1 MSGTISKTGLGPL
14 QASTASGICSNTR
27 VLQALVYAC
36 LTAMFPWAALA
47 GSADVGWLYVLDPR
61 VELRVHSLETQKCEY
76 ELQIFGRSPGVP
88 DDLLDVFRGT
98 LERKSEKVWVHGGT
112 LRLEGKPGDPT
123 LRMHLKGQG
132 SYNWSARKRNFYS
145 GKESNTLILVPTG
158 VLPGVTGQ
166 YENRGESGPSYDEH
180 LTLQETPGGVRF
192 DIEFAMAGE
201 ELVNQSARRISKDTF
216 LFRRSIST
224 LAQKDDLAEL
234 RISILESTDETNR
247 NAERL
252 ARRIV
257 LNAGNEDALS
267 FPWNRINNRIYQK
280 LAPGGVAS
288 RAFRLRSKPLKLD
301 LLQGL
306 EKAEKADALFTTDG
320 EKAVAMYLEA
330 ATQLGGGIGLAQA
343 FADRRGQGEHLRSAI
358 RNAGGGV
365 DFGLETLWREL
376 GWSHGDLYIDPA
388 FVLKMHRDA
397 GVNPEERQAAQ
408 WELMQ
413 LAMEAGPFDLNA
425 FLIEH
430 HLNVEDLRAS
440 PYAIWELAQE
450 VSKGGRFG
458 KANATLALQLVL
470 RGGGTVEE
478 RETAIRQCHAI
489 LKGARREP
497 FELGECI
504 RSRVGK
510 AYLLSRSGFQREVT
524 VAEISAVLQAKLET
538 NVLRTAFAKA
548 SKCAETY
555 AEAES
560 QHYSGCRGF
569 FTWESNRVAYKK
581 SVLLAF
587 FEDVSSVLAGKMAD
601 KFEVIEN
608 SEATLGEL
616 MKSLSSFMKGPLEE
630 VVQDDQDPAPGDS
643 FYYGEETE
651 AEPGN
656 TVWTDYRDALA
667 QLLYAIRPDQSERV
681 WTEWLNTRRIKF
693 LLRFKNQNH

>member
-1 MSGTISKTGLGPL
+1 MSGTISKTGLRPL

-27 VLQALVYAC
+27 VLQVLLYAC
-36 LTAMFPWAALA
+36 LTAMLPWVALA
-47 GSADVGWLYVLDPR
+47 GSTDLGWLYVLDPR
-61 VELRVHSLETQKCEY
+61 VELRVHSLETEKCEY

-88 DDLLDVFRGT
+88 DDLLDFFRGT
-98 LERKSEKVWVHGGT
+98 LERESEKAWVHGGT
-112 LRLEGKPGDPT
+112 LRLEGKLGDAT

-145 GKESNTLILVPTG
+145 GKEPNTLTLVPTG

-166 YENRGESGPSYDEH
+166 YENIGESGPSYDEH
-180 LTLQETPGGVRF
+180 LILQETPGGVRF
-192 DIEFAMAGE
+192 DIEFEMAGE

-216 LFRRSIST
+216 LFRRSTST

-234 RISILESTDETNR
+234 RISILESTDEPNS
-247 NAERL
+247 NEERL
-252 ARRIV
+252 ARKVV
-257 LNAGNEDALS
+257 LNGGNVDALS
-267 FPWNRINNRIYQK
+267 FPWNQVTHRIYQK

-306 EKAEKADALFTTDG
+306 EKTQKADTLFTTDR
-320 EKAVAMYLEA
+320 ERAVAMYIEA

-376 GWSHGDLYIDPA
+376 GWSHADLYIDPA

-397 GVNPEERQAAQ
+397 GVNPEEQQAAQ

-413 LAMEAGPFDLNA
+413 MALESGPFDLNA

-430 HLNVEDLRAS
+430 HLNVEDLRTS
-440 PYAIWELAQE
+440 PYAVWELAQDA
-450 VSKGGRFG
+450 SKGGRFG

-478 RETAIRQCHAI
+478 RDAAIRQCHAI
-489 LKGARREP
+489 LKGTRREP
-497 FELGECI
+497 FELAECI
-504 RSRVGK
+504 RSRVGN
-510 AYLLSRSGFQREVT
+510 AYLLSRNGFQPDVNPGR
-524 VAEISAVLQAKLET
+524 ASAALQAKLET
-538 NVLRTAFAKA
+538 NVLRVAFKKA
-548 SKCAETY
+548 CEYAETY

-560 QHYSGCRGF
+560 QRYSGCRGF

-587 FEDVSSVLAGKMAD
+587 LEDVSAVLAGNIPD
-601 KFEVIEN
+601 KFAVTEN
-608 SEATLGEL
+608 SDATLGEL
-616 MKSLSSFMKGPLEE
+616 MKSLSSFMSGPLEE
-630 VVQDDQDPAPGDS
+630 VVQDDQDPSPGDS
-643 FYYGEETE
+643 FYYGEDTE
-651 AEPGN
+651 EEYVQA
-656 TVWTDYRDALA
+656 VWIGYRDALA
-667 QLLYAIRPDQSERV
+667 QLLHAIKPGHPERT
-681 WTEWLNTRRIKF
+681 WTEWLNTRRIEF
-693 LLRFKNQNH
+693 LLRFKNQKP